1 MTANKALHGRYLGP
15 GTPVLFDGFEDH
27 PEYGVVIHCWLDD
40 EIQGWDCYVA
50 FFGGR
55 GPTGKPSEKPYVLR
69 YASLSLTVVDRPDES

>member
-40 EIQGWDCYVA
+40 EIQGGIAMSPSLAGD
-50 FFGGR
+50 
-55 GPTGKPSEKPYVLR
+55 GPPEDLPRNPTSCVTPQYH
-69 YASLSLTVVDRPDES
+69 